1 MEAAL
6 GRIGDGIRIAF
17 ILARQAVFSVGQNW
31 GIALLSVVLA
41 SSLWVFVT
49 NREDESVTGRVPGSM
64 PVQCLHV
71 PVGQAESPP
80 CSDQS
85 VTVRVRAPQS
95 VFDHLTSDDCA
106 ATADLS
112 QAAGADVRVSVVCN
126 RERVQVIDWSPT
138 TIRITLESVSSRTAA
153 VRAQLVGAPP
163 QGFRAQ
169 QISIQPDEVVVSG
182 PASVVARV
190 ASIDADLD
198 LTAVR
203 ASLDQ
208 TVVLKARDEQGR
220 DVAGVNVDPKSA
232 QVHVTITQVEFSAT
246 VVVKPDISGTP
257 ATGFVATGVQIDPA
271 FVSISGPAEVFQTID
286 PSQGVPTDSISIDG
300 ASADVVRTVALRLP
314 SGANVEQPGV
324 TVRVIISPVVPAGA
338 TP

>member
-6 GRIGDGIRIAF
+6 GRVGDGIRIAF

-31 GIALLSVVLA
+31 GIALLSIVLA
-41 SSLWVFVT
+41 TSLWVFVT
-49 NREDESVTGRVPGSM
+49 NRQDKQITGRVPGSI

-71 PVGQAESPP
+71 PEGQAEFPP

-95 VFDHLTSDDCA
+95 VFDHLTSDDCKA
-106 ATADLS
+106 SADL
-112 QAAGADVRVSVVCN
+112 AGAPGADVPVSVVCN
-126 RERVQVIDWSPT
+126 HARVQVIDWSRAR
-138 TIRITLESVSSRTAA
+138 IHITLENVSSRTVA
-153 VRAQLVGAPP
+153 VRTQLVGAPP
-163 QGFRAQ
+163 QGFQAQ
-169 QISIQPDEVVVSG
+169 QISAQPAEVVVSG
-182 PASVVARV
+182 PASSAARV

-220 DVAGVNVDPKSA
+220 EVPGVNVDPKSA
-232 QVHVTITQVEFSAT
+232 QVHVTITQVQFSAIF
-246 VVVKPDISGTP
+246 VVTPDIGGAP
-257 ATGFVATGVQIDPA
+257 AAGFAATGVQIDPP
-271 FVSISGPAEVFQTID
+271 FVSISGPAEVFRSLD
-286 PSQGVPTDSISIDG
+286 PSKGISTDSISIDG

-314 SGANVEQPGV
+314 PGASVEQPGV
-324 TVRVIISPVVPAGA
+324 TVRVLIAPSIPVGA